1 MKTLETMLIPAIIQD
16 SKSKDILMMG
26 YMNGEALK
34 RTIKGPNVWFYSR
47 SKKRLWEKGETSKNY
62 LEVVSIATDC
72 DKDVLLITVNPKGP
86 TCHTGE
92 TMCFHDPNLKG
103 LKFGNPY
110 IIDEIFEVIENKKN
124 NPDIKSYTSK
134 LFSNGNDLI
143 SQKVIE
149 ELCELIV
156 EYNSTEENSTRIV
169 EEACDLLF
177 HFMVLISSKNI
188 NFNDISKEFEK
199 RKKH

>member
-1 MKTLETMLIPAIIQD
+1 
-16 SKSKDILMMG
+16 MG
-26 YMNGEALK
+26 YMNSEAIK
-34 RTIKGPNVWFYSR
+34 KTITGPNVWFYSR

-62 LEVVSIATDC
+62 LEVVGITTDC
-72 DKDVLLITVNPKGP
+72 DKDVLLITVNPMGP
-86 TCHTGE
+86 TCHTGK
-92 TMCFHDPNLKG
+92 TMCFHDTNLDN
-103 LKFGNPY
+103 LNFADSN
-110 IIDEIFEVIENKKN
+110 IVNEIFEVIENRKN
-124 NPDIKSYTSK
+124 NPESKSYTSK
-134 LFSNGNDLI
+134 LFSEGNDLI

>member
-1 MKTLETMLIPAIIQD
+1 MKNLETALIPAIIQD
-16 SKSKDILMMG
+16 STSKDILMMG
-26 YMNGEALK
+26 YMNSEALK
-34 RTIKGPNVWFYSR
+34 KTITGPNVWFYSR
-47 SKKRLWEKGETSKNY
+47 SKKRLWEKGETSKNF
-62 LEVVSIATDC
+62 LEVVSITTDC

-92 TMCFHDPNLKG
+92 KLCFHDSNLDK
-103 LKFGNPY
+103 LNYGNPN
-110 IIDEIFEVIENKKN
+110 IINEIFEVIEERKS
-124 NPDIKSYTSK
+124 NPVKKSYTSK
-134 LFSNGNDLI
+134 LFSEGSDLI

-156 EYNSTEENSTRIV
+156 EFNSNNQNDTRIV

-177 HFMVLISSKNI
+177 HLMVMISYKNI
-188 NFNDISKEFEK
+188 KFNALSEELEK

>member
-1 MKTLETMLIPAIIQD
+1 MKNLETMLMPAIIQD

-26 YMNGEALK
+26 YMNSEALK
-34 RTIKGPNVWFYSR
+34 KTIKGPNVWFYSR

-62 LEVVSIATDC
+62 LEVVSITTDC

-86 TCHTGE
+86 TCHTGK
-92 TMCFHDPNLKG
+92 TLCFHDTNLDN
-103 LKFGNPY
+103 LNFADSN
-110 IIDEIFEVIENKKN
+110 IVNEIFEVIENRKN
-124 NPDIKSYTSK
+124 NPESKSYTSK
-134 LFSNGNDLI
+134 LFSEGNDLI

-156 EYNSTEENSTRIV
+156 EFNSNDQNDERII

-177 HFMVLISSKNI
+177 HLMVMISYKDIKI
-188 NFNDISKEFEK
+188 NALSEELEK

>member
-1 MKTLETMLIPAIIQD
+1 MKNLETMLIPAIIQD

-26 YMNGEALK
+26 YMNSEALK
-34 RTIKGPNVWFYSR
+34 KTIKGPNVWFYSR

-62 LEVVSIATDC
+62 LEVVSITTDC
-72 DKDVLLITVNPKGP
+72 DKDALLITVNPKGP
-86 TCHTGE
+86 TCHTGK
-92 TMCFHDPNLKG
+92 TLCFHDTNLDN
-103 LKFGNPY
+103 LNFADSN
-110 IIDEIFEVIENKKN
+110 IVNEIFEVIENRKN
-124 NPDIKSYTSK
+124 NPESKSYTSK
-134 LFSNGNDLI
+134 LFSEGNDLI

-156 EYNSTEENSTRIV
+156 EFNSNDQNDERII

-177 HFMVLISSKNI
+177 HLMVMISYKDIKI
-188 NFNDISKEFEK
+188 NALSEELEK